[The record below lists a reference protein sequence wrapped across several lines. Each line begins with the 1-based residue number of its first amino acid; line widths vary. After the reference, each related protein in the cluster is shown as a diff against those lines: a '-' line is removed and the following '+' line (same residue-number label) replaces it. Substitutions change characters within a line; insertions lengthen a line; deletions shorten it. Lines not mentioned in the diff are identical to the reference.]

1 MMQTSHETSRATRQP
16 PRRRRAQRGSGE
28 QLRDEIIA
36 ATKQL
41 LSGAKSTDDVSIRQ
55 VAQAVGVTAPSIY
68 LHFADKDDL
77 IAAVVIDV
85 FGELDKAML
94 AAGGGENSPMGRLRA
109 YGRAYVEFAVTHP
122 EHYRFAAMEP
132 CVEPTN
138 AVDEV
143 LASSAFAHF
152 NQTVIDC
159 IEAGVFVDADPLP
172 VTFDLWAAAH
182 GAASLLIAKP
192 YLPFGDVA
200 AFTDRV
206 LCAAALGHAASS
218 LLDDLEPG
226 TITAWV
232 RKQHDAQHEGSG
244 AHATT

>member
-1 MMQTSHETSRATRQP
+1 MTTSTRQP
-16 PRRRRAQRGSGE
+16 TRRRRAQRGSGE

-41 LSGAKSTDDVSIRQ
+41 LASARSTDDVSIRS

-94 AAGGGENSPMGRLRA
+94 AAGASETTPMGKLRA
-109 YGRAYVEFAVTHP
+109 FGRAYVAFAVSHP

-132 CVEPTN
+132 CIEPQN

-143 LASSAFAHF
+143 LASAAFSHF
-152 NQTVIDC
+152 NETVVEC
-159 IEAGVFVDADPLP
+159 IAAGVFADGDPLAI
-172 VTFDLWAAAH
+172 TFDLWAAAH
-182 GAASLLIAKP
+182 GAASLLVAKP
-192 YLPFGDVA
+192 YLPFGDVS

-206 LCAAALGHAASS
+206 LCAAALGHAAGT
-218 LLDDLEPG
+218 LLDDLEPE
-226 TITAWV
+226 TITAWIAEQ
-232 RKQHDAQHEGSG
+232 RAG
-244 AHATT
+244 APKRSKA

>member
-1 MMQTSHETSRATRQP
+1 MTTTRQP
-16 PRRRRAQRGSGE
+16 TRRRRAQRGSGD
-28 QLRDEIIA
+28 QLRAEIIA
-36 ATKQL
+36 AAKL
-41 LSGAKSTDDVSIRQ
+41 LLAGAKSADDVSIRS

-77 IAAVVIDV
+77 IAAVVVDV

-94 AAGGGENSPMGRLRA
+94 AAGRSQTTPMAKLRA
-109 YGRAYVEFAVTHP
+109 FGRAYVEFAVSHP

-132 CVEPTN
+132 CVEPQN

-143 LASSAFAHF
+143 LRSAAFAHF
-152 NQTVIDC
+152 NETVLEC
-159 IEAGVFVDADPLP
+159 IAAEIFTDADPLA

-192 YLPFGDVA
+192 YLPYGDVS

-206 LCAAALGHAASS
+206 LCAAALGHAAGS
-218 LLDDLEPG
+218 LLDDLEPE
-226 TITAWV
+226 TVTAWV
-232 RKQHDAQHEGSG
+232 RSQREAQRDGTQHDGSG
-244 AHATT
+244 APTRQ